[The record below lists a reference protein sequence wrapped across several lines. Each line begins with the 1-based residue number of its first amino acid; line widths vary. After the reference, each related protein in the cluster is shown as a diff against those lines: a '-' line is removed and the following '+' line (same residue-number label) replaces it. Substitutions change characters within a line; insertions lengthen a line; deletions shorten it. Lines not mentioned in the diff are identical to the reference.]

1 MKTIFQLPACFSRK
15 ADSSQFC
22 LVVPVSAGRHR
33 CYIVCAH
40 DLPSTI
46 DGPCADNSA
55 GGRCDDGGDP
65 QVDLWVVGP
74 WPRAFSRETNL
85 PEGAVLTGPKR
96 QRYQKALGRPRPFG
110 PLFLPNLQVS

>member
-1 MKTIFQLPACFSRK
+1 MQKLFAAVWLQCTPLRLSRLSILATK
-15 ADSSQFC
+15 QNQ
-22 LVVPVSAGRHR
+22 
-33 CYIVCAH
+33 I
-40 DLPSTI
+40 I
-46 DGPCADNSA
+46 DNSA
-55 GGRCDDGGDP
+55 GGRCDDGSDI